1 MFAALLP
8 SLHIESVML
17 EGAATWARTA
27 ALQPIR
33 RRRTDGTSLYAG
45 VSGAGQVRRGLK
57 KRRIELASKLMQA
70 RRAVRSALREN
81 DVAGL
86 AEARASVDRAKVA
99 LGERGPVW
107 WSDDAPDLNRRM
119 VAGTPH
125 AAWFAQPKV

>member
-1 MFAALLP
+1 MGEDSGTPAYPTPPDGRYFVVRGRL
-8 SLHIESVML
+8 
-17 EGAATWARTA
+17 W
-27 ALQPIR
+27 
-33 RRRTDGTSLYAG
+33 RRTGSA
-45 VSGAGQVRRGLK
+45 RPE